1 MLPTTSLLS
10 LCLFICCSAVAILPF
25 RSREFSRRTPRFR
38 TSFTIVARHWAL
50 GAIPCVF
57 SIATPW
63 PLSGE
68 VLACPRTT
76 ADCLV
81 LGKEIQP
88 MAITPKRFTLAL
100 TFIAIVGVSCLLL
113 SAQQKSV
120 SVEGYVLNS
129 ACPFTKNLDKPIS
142 RQCAPSCAKAPSHLS
157 FLSSHASFYF
167 PNTH

>member
-1 MLPTTSLLS
+1 MLLTTSLFS
-10 LCLFICCSAVAILPF
+10 FCLFICCSAVAILPF

-88 MAITPKRFTLAL
+88 MAITPKRFTLVL

-120 SVEGYVLNS
+120 SVEGYVEKRFGGRLRS
-129 ACPFTKNLDKPIS
+129 RLGVRLHKEPGQAHQPGVRALLRQGRLAACHS
-142 RQCAPSCAKAPSHLS
+142 V
-157 FLSSHASFYF
+157 
-167 PNTH
+167 